1 MEQILC
7 PRTCMH
13 IVTQNVQELQY
24 QLLFTGS
31 IGDFLKGDC
40 QALSFHVVYLGL
52 HLGGAG
58 LLHSSSHTLGGHF
71 GGLVDRWRT
80 VKWHIF
86 SKGTYHTAN
95 QPGPILYIIIY
106 YILQPI
112 NSSIY
117 QYHQTRPD
125 QQKIMTFMSFH
136 DFSFAAVAHQFARTP
151 WPIWRSHVWH
161 ACCASRVSCAS

>member
-52 HLGGAG
+52 HLGGSG
-58 LLHSSSHTLGGHF
+58 LLHSSSHILGGHF

-80 VKWHIF
+80 VSGIF
-86 SKGTYHTAN
+86 FLKELTILPTNPDLYY
-95 QPGPILYIIIY
+95 ILYITTIY
-106 YILQPI
+106 QFIHLSISSNQTRSTSLWHSWVFMIFPLQPWLI
-112 NSSIY
+112 NLPG
-117 QYHQTRPD
+117 HLDRFD
-125 QQKIMTFMSFH
+125 VLTFRTH
-136 DFSFAAVAHQFARTP
+136 VAHL
-151 WPIWRSHVWH
+151 
-161 ACCASRVSCAS
+161 ASRAPHKET